1 MGPAPA
7 GNFKAAQTDRA
18 VAVRQGFPHRVAA
31 GKPSER
37 VWWGRASM
45 DRLACDRIF
54 LAIIERGSLSG
65 AADKLKISTGQV
77 SKALSRLEALLGV
90 RLLNRTTRSVSA
102 TEVGRAY
109 AEQIRALVDQLDD
122 IDQTVRSA
130 ASAPTGRL
138 AVSVPISFGTAVL
151 APLFAEF
158 AGLYPLMR
166 LDVSFSDRVVNLVD
180 EGFDLA
186 LRIGALR
193 DSNLVAR
200 KLCPIRVVTT
210 ASPGYLARAGTPQVP
225 ADVARHACILDGNLT
240 GGAVWRF
247 SGGVSVPVDA
257 RLRFANG
264 EACSIA
270 AEGGHGLVQGPSFV
284 AGGRLR
290 TGTLVPVLAAY
301 EAEPLGLWAVYP
313 AGRHLAAKVRVMVD
327 FLVGRFH
334 GTPPWDQGW

>member
-1 MGPAPA
+1 
-7 GNFKAAQTDRA
+7 
-18 VAVRQGFPHRVAA
+18 
-31 GKPSER
+31 
-37 VWWGRASM
+37 M
-45 DRLACDRIF
+45 DRLACDRIL

-65 AADKLKISTGQV
+65 AAEKLKISTGQV
-77 SKALSRLEALLGV
+77 SKALAKLEAMLGA
-90 RLLNRTTRSVSA
+90 RLLNRTTRSVSP

-109 AEQIRALVDQLDD
+109 AEQIRGVIDQLDD
-122 IDQTVRSA
+122 IDQIVRN
-130 ASAPTGRL
+130 ASGAPTGRL
-138 AVSVPISFGTAVL
+138 AISVPISFGTAVL

-158 AGLYPLMR
+158 AGQYPLMR

-210 ASPGYLARAGTPQVP
+210 ASPLYLAHSGTPATP
-225 ADVARHACILDGNLT
+225 ADIAGHACIFDGNLA
-240 GGAVWRF
+240 GGTVWRYA
-247 SGGVSVPVDA
+247 GGVNVPVDA

-264 EACSIA
+264 EACSVA

-284 AGGRLR
+284 SGPRIRA
-290 TGTLVPVLAAY
+290 GTLVPVLAAF
-301 EAEPLGLWAVYP
+301 EPEPLGLWAVYP

-327 FLVGRFH
+327 FLVAKFA